1 MRWHGWLG
9 LSLVATLA
17 LGGCQSA
24 PPTRTARGPDLPDP
38 LADPQ
43 VPTQARAQKADHA
56 VAVSVL
62 DQGLRPTGGKGSRL
76 ARIRAVVNG
85 EPILD
90 EEVIAAG
97 YQGLLTAHTDAER
110 AEVINAK
117 LNEIIDREVVLQD
130 LYARLKGKEKFL
142 KQLEDAARKEFDEQW
157 LRKMMQGNKFTDE
170 EAFKKFLRQ
179 HNMPLELIRRQW
191 ERNFMALEYLR
202 HRMEPHLAQIGHA
215 QIVDYYDRHPEE
227 FHVADSVQ
235 WQDLFIA
242 VSAHPSRDAAR
253 QFALS
258 LAERARKGEDFV
270 RLARQYDDGVS
281 GRRDGAE
288 GEGHKRGEV
297 RPAEAEPIL
306 FRLKDGEVGFLEL
319 DTGFHVVR
327 LVKRQHAGR
336 MPFDETVQKQ
346 IRDKLRNQVFQRE
359 MKRLVDGLKRRAVI
373 EIATDKE

>member
-24 PPTRTARGPDLPDP
+24 PPDRTARAPDLPDP

-43 VPTQARAQKADHA
+43 VPQHARAQKADHA
-56 VAVSVL
+56 VSLL

-90 EEVIAAG
+90 EEVVAAG
-97 YQGLLTAHTDAER
+97 YQGLLTARSEADR
-110 AEVINAK
+110 AEIINAK

-130 LYARLKGKEKFL
+130 LYARLKGREKFL
-142 KQLEDAARKEFDEQW
+142 KQLEDAARKEFEDQW
-157 LRKMMQGNKFTDE
+157 LRKMMEGNKFTDE
-170 EAFKKFLRQ
+170 EAFKKFLRE

-227 FHVADSVQ
+227 FRVEESVN
-235 WQDLFIA
+235 WQDLFVA
-242 VSAHPSRDAAR
+242 AARHPSRESAR
-253 QFALS
+253 QFALA

-270 RLARQYDDGVS
+270 RLAREYDDGVS
-281 GRRDGAE
+281 GRRENAE
-288 GEGHKRGEV
+288 GEGHKRGEI
-297 RPAEAEPIL
+297 RPAEAEAVL
-306 FRLKDGEVGFLEL
+306 FGLKDGQVGPLIELE
-319 DTGFHVVR
+319 TGFHIVR

-336 MPFDETVQKQ
+336 KPFDEEVQKQ
-346 IRDKLRNQVFQRE
+346 IRDKLRGQVFQRE
-359 MKRLVDGLKRRAVI
+359 TKKLVDDLKRKAVI
-373 EIATDKE
+373 EIAGDKE